1 MEGKSTPSAT
11 SQAFGILA
19 ALGAAWSVPA
29 LAQTPADRVPDAAN
43 DGSAAEAGDEIVV
56 TALKRVASVQDVAAT
71 VAVISGEAIAD
82 ANITSALD
90 LPAITP
96 GVLVQAAPGV
106 SPVASIRGIGTN
118 ASNQAFDQ
126 SVALFVDGIFLA
138 RGKDYASSLFDIND
152 VQVIKGAQSAVLG
165 KNTTVGAIALTTR
178 RPGKAFGYE
187 LSYNHD
193 FSLGSDT
200 IDAALNVPLS
210 DTLAVRVSG
219 RYADLEGWQ
228 HNELLN
234 EDSPRINTRGGRI
247 ALRWQPSDKLEWN
260 LNYQHE
266 SFRSEGQMLYVAG
279 DKNGLV
285 RAYAAAAG
293 DPNFTAAFNDRFRA
307 SPRPGFPND
316 FATNKSDRIISNL
329 SYSLGGGYELT
340 ALTAYLRSRGTFLS
354 NNNAVANAPVYLNSD
369 LNGSN
374 TFSHEMRLTTPRIG
388 IFDILA
394 GVFYYKDTY
403 RYNIGFDAVAPSPLQ
418 GYANTRFTQRTED
431 LSGFLSVNLYPT
443 DRLTLNGA
451 IRYTHEN
458 RSADYVRDII
468 RPGNLVS
475 LIYSPFTPGRLTRSR
490 GFLDGSVSAQYEIM
504 NDVMGY
510 VSYGKGSKSGGFAN
524 APNNPFALRADGSR
538 AAEFADEIAKTFEA
552 GLKIG
557 RGSGSHLNVAFF
569 NVNISDFQT
578 SLFSG
583 TQFIVKNI
591 DIRSRGAELEAVLK
605 ASDSLRFSVN
615 VTYADTLNKSH
626 LPTERRVLV
635 RAPKWNG
642 IATVNFEHPIGPDF
656 NFSAD
661 GTVEFRSE
669 LYFQDLLSST
679 VPVAGA
685 FAKLGLRLAV
695 EHPASGATVALVG
708 RNLTDRR
715 VPNYGTGL
723 FPGQAGAYL
732 ASSEPPR
739 TIALQL
745 SIKR

>member
-1 MEGKSTPSAT
+1 MTGSACAIPAHA
-11 SQAFGILA
+11 QAPVA
-19 ALGAAWSVPA
+19 EV
-29 LAQTPADRVPDAAN
+29 QDAASSGP
-43 DGSAAEAGDEIVV
+43 DDEIVV
-56 TALKRVASVQDVAAT
+56 TALKRAASVQDVPAT
-71 VAVISGEAIAD
+71 VTVVSGEAIVK

-96 GVLVQAAPGV
+96 GVLIQAAPGV

-138 RGKDYASSLFDIND
+138 RGKDYASSLFDIGD

-178 RPGKAFGYE
+178 RPEDAFGYE

-193 FSLGSDT
+193 FSLDSDT

-210 DTLAVRVSG
+210 DTFAVRVSG
-219 RYADLEGWQ
+219 RYADLGGWQ
-228 HNELLN
+228 RNDLLN
-234 EDSPRINTRGGRI
+234 EDSPQIRTRAARI
-247 ALRWQPSDKLEWN
+247 ALRWNPTEDLDWN

-266 SFRSEGQMLYVAG
+266 KFRSEGQMLYVAG
-279 DKNGLV
+279 DTNRLMA
-285 RAYAAAAG
+285 AYAARAG
-293 DPNFTAAFNDRFRA
+293 DPNFTAAFNDRFRS

-329 SYSLGGGYELT
+329 SYSLGDGYELT
-340 ALTAYLRSRGTFLS
+340 AITAYLRSRGDFLS
-354 NNNAVANAPVYLNSD
+354 NNNAVANAPVYLASD

-374 TFSHEMRLTTPRIG
+374 TFSNEIRLTTPKIG
-388 IFDILA
+388 IFDVLA
-394 GVFYYKDTY
+394 GVFYYHDVY

-418 GYANTRFTQRTED
+418 GFANTRFKQNTED
-431 LSGFLSVNLYPT
+431 FSGFASVNIYPT
-443 DRLTLNGA
+443 DRLTINGA
-451 IRYTHEN
+451 LRYTHEE
-458 RSADYVRDII
+458 RSADYVRDVI

-475 LIYSPFTPGRLTRSR
+475 LIYSPFAPGSQKRSR
-490 GFLDGSVSAQYEIM
+490 SFLDGSVSAQYEIM
-504 NDVMGY
+504 SDFMGY

-524 APNNPFALRADGSR
+524 APNNPFALRPDGSR
-538 AAEFADEIAKTFEA
+538 AAEFNDEIAKTFEV

-569 NVNISDFQT
+569 NIMINDFQT

-591 DIRSRGAELEAVLK
+591 DIRSRGAEVEAVLK
-605 ASDSLRFSVN
+605 ASDHLRFSVN
-615 VTYADTLNKSH
+615 ATYADALNKDH
-626 LPTERRVLV
+626 LPTERSVLV

-642 IATVNFEHPIGPDF
+642 IANVNFVHPLGGDL

-661 GTVEFRSE
+661 GSVEFRSQ
-669 LYFQDLLSST
+669 LYFQDVLSST
-679 VPVAGA
+679 VPVAKS

-695 EHPASGATVALVG
+695 AHPRSGVTVALVG
-708 RNLTDRR
+708 RNLTNRR

-723 FPGQAGAYL
+723 FPGVAGAYL

-739 TIALQL
+739 TVAIQL